1 MKITNSLLIE
11 ELLATTAWSTHTV
24 EKLKDLEIDQ
34 LNEKNSP
41 AEWSALECIE
51 HLNLYG
57 NFYLPVIEQA
67 ILSQKPNKTPG
78 IFKSGFIGD
87 YFVYMI
93 SAKSG
98 KIKKM
103 STTKDKNPLGSV
115 LTLTTVDRF
124 LKQQQLLKT
133 LLEQA
138 SYVDMTKLKTPISI
152 TKMVRLRLG
161 DTLRFMVYHIER
173 HIIQAER
180 TKGDSKPSG
189 AGSNGE

>member
-1 MKITNSLLIE
+1 MKIKNSLLIE
-11 ELLATTAWSTHTV
+11 ELLAATAWSTHAV
-24 EKLKDLEIDQ
+24 EKLKELGVDQ
-34 LNEKNSP
+34 LNAKSNP
-41 AEWSALECIE
+41 TEWSVLECIE

-67 ILSQKPNKTPG
+67 MLSQKPDKIPG

-87 YFVYMI
+87 YFVNMI
-93 SAKSG
+93 RVKPG

-173 HIIQAER
+173 HVIQAER
-180 TKGDSKPSG
+180 TKRNSKHI
-189 AGSNGE
+189 